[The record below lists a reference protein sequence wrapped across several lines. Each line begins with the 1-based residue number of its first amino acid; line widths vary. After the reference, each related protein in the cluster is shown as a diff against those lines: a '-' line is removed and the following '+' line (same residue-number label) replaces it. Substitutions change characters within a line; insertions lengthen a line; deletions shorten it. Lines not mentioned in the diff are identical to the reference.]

1 MTFTLD
7 NFESALAMRH
17 GLTAYEMSVAAMIL
31 AGRAAC
37 PLRCYPARVRGFVAE
52 VREQAERRNVKSP
65 LILHLKQ

>member
-7 NFESALAMRH
+7 DFESALAMRH
-17 GLTAYEMSVAAMIL
+17 GLTAYEIKTAEMIF

-52 VREQAERRNVKSP
+52 VRELAARRTNS
-65 LILHLKQ
+65 H

>member
-1 MTFTLD
+1 VNFTLD
-7 NFESALAMRH
+7 DFEKALAVRH

-52 VREQAERRNVKSP
+52 VRELAARRNGFATETTTT
-65 LILHLKQ
+65 